1 MSAVFDITDDEGN
14 ILLWCQSDNAWAMMS
29 YFRDIINGKIP
40 KTENTTL
47 HYYYA
52 EDERKLFGNSFIG
65 DISYE
70 DLTIYYK
77 KLEEFLNKHKSSIN
91 SIEENKLRKYL
102 SSLTNTLLTRK
113 QILDIKELCEN
124 ALLLPEDTGVF
135 SYDTDFTA
143 EFWEFVENLH
153 DDIEYILE
161 NVKQDAYEVSF
172 TY

>member
-1 MSAVFDITDDEGN
+1 MSAVFDITDNEGN
-14 ILLWCQSDNAWAMMS
+14 ILLWYQSDNAWSIMG
-29 YFRDIINGKIP
+29 YFRDIIDGKIP

-70 DLTIYYK
+70 DLTIYNK

-91 SIEENKLRKYL
+91 NIEENKLREYL
-102 SSLTNTLLTRK
+102 SSLTDTLLTKK
-113 QILDIKELCEN
+113 QILDIKEFCEN

-135 SYDTDFTA
+135 SYDTKFTA
-143 EFWEFVENLH
+143 EFWEFVEDMCDTLTH
-153 DDIEYILE
+153 ILE
-161 NVKQDAYEVSF
+161 CHKQDTYEISF

>member
-1 MSAVFDITDDEGN
+1 MSAVFDITNDEGN
-14 ILLWCQSDNAWAMMS
+14 ILLWCQSDNAWAMME
-29 YFRDIINGKIP
+29 YFRDIIDGKIP

-52 EDERKLFGNSFIG
+52 EDERKLFGNSFVG

-70 DLTIYYK
+70 DLTIYHK
-77 KLEEFLNKHKSSIN
+77 KLEEFLNKHESSVN
-91 SIEENKLRKYL
+91 NIEENKLREYL
-102 SSLTNTLLTRK
+102 GSLTDTLLTKK
-113 QILDIKELCEN
+113 QILDIKRLCEN

-143 EFWEFVENLH
+143 EFWEFVEDLC
-153 DDIEYILE
+153 DDIAYILE
-161 NVKQDAYEVSF
+161 YVKQDTYEISF